1 MLLGII
7 FGVLT
12 FILLYSLIRNA
23 SLKKQLEISMEYR
36 KFSEE
41 TVLMYKKMLYDKAL
55 ESNDIELY
63 SKVQELSETRR
74 EEFLEYVNSVEKLF
88 KEGKI

>member
-1 MLLGII
+1 MLGII
-7 FGVLT
+7 FGILT
-12 FILLYSLIRNA
+12 FILLYTLIRNL
-23 SLKKQLEISMEYR
+23 SLKKQLEISMGYR

-41 TVLMYKKMLYDKAL
+41 SVLMYKNMLYDKAL
-55 ESNDIELY
+55 DSNDIELY

-74 EEFLEYVNSVEKLF
+74 KEFLEYVNSVEKLF

>member
-1 MLLGII
+1 MLISII
-7 FGVLT
+7 FAVLV
-12 FILLYSLIRNA
+12 FLLLYSGIRNI
-23 SLKKQLEISMEYR
+23 SLKKQLEISMGYR

-41 TVLMYKKMLYDKAL
+41 SILMYKKMLYDKAL
-55 ESNDIELY
+55 DSDDLELY

-74 EEFLEYVNSVEKLF
+74 KEFLDYINSVEKLF